1 MSFCV
6 NCGAQI
12 SEQHKFC
19 PGCGASNAA
28 ANTSAVVSTNQ
39 GAVPQYNQNS
49 YGNMPQNMNYGNPY
63 YSTPYNDGMAVR
75 QSELETM
82 DRLIN
87 YFSAKQHVYDEYDY
101 ASNMIYRLSRFGGK
115 AALIWSIILLA
126 ASFAFFISSI
136 TAGTNDLYNSY
147 EQEEMA
153 ATFVILGVVSL
164 VAGGGLM
171 GLFLGLKGKR
181 RRQLVHFT
189 DRYYQLS
196 DELYRHYCGYAN
208 CPIGPEYTNPS
219 NLAVVKRTIIS
230 GRAYTIRDALNILV
244 EDAHRARMEDLA
256 TQTAQYAQ
264 QAAQSAQQIAANTNS
279 IRRATTVTAVFTVA
293 NYFR

>member
-19 PGCGASNAA
+19 PNCGTTQTAA
-28 ANTSAVVSTNQ
+28 ENTVAMNTNQ
-39 GAVPQYNQNS
+39 GTMPQYNQNP
-49 YGNMPQNMNYGNPY
+49 YGNMPQNMNYNNPY

-75 QSELETM
+75 QNELNTM
-82 DRLIN
+82 DKLIN
-87 YFSAKQHVYDEYDY
+87 YFSAKQHLYDEYDY
-101 ASNMIYRLSRFGGK
+101 ASNMIYRLSRGGAK
-115 AALIWSIILLA
+115 AALVWSIILLSA
-126 ASFAFFISSI
+126 ALVFFISSI
-136 TAGTNDLYNSY
+136 TSGTNDLYSSY

-153 ATFVILGVVSL
+153 ATFVILGVISL
-164 VAGGGLM
+164 VAGGGLL

-181 RRQLVHFT
+181 RRQLAHFT
-189 DRYYQLS
+189 DRYFQLS
-196 DELYRHYCGYAN
+196 DELYRYYCGYAN
-208 CPIGPEYTNPS
+208 CPIGPEYTNPT

-244 EDAHRARMEDLA
+244 EDAHRARMEDIA

-264 QAAQSAQQIAANTNS
+264 QAAQYAQQTAANTNS

>member
-19 PGCGASNAA
+19 PNCGTTQTAA
-28 ANTSAVVSTNQ
+28 EDTVAMNTNQ
-39 GAVPQYNQNS
+39 GAMPQYNQTP
-49 YGNMPQNMNYGNPY
+49 YGNMPQNMNYNNPY
-63 YSTPYNDGMAVR
+63 YSTPYNDSMAVR
-75 QSELETM
+75 QNELNTM
-82 DRLIN
+82 DKLIN
-87 YFSAKQHVYDEYDY
+87 YFSAKQHLYDEYDY

-115 AALIWSIILLA
+115 AALIWSIILLSA
-126 ASFAFFISSI
+126 ALVFFISSI
-136 TAGTNDLYNSY
+136 TAGTNDLYSSY
-147 EQEEMA
+147 QQEEQATVFA
-153 ATFVILGVVSL
+153 ALGIVAL

-181 RRQLVHFT
+181 RRQLAHFT
-189 DRYYQLS
+189 DRYFQLS
-196 DELYRHYCGYAN
+196 DELYQYYCGYAN
-208 CPIGPEYTNPS
+208 CPIGPEYTNPT
-219 NLAVVKRTIIS
+219 NLAVVKRTIVS

-244 EDAHRARMEDLA
+244 EDAHRARMEDIA

-264 QAAQSAQQIAANTNS
+264 QAAQYAQQTAANTNS